1 MSENNNQQLIDMAH
15 GMQEE
20 IKMKLLEQIQQG
32 ADPFEMLYEVARFLE
47 KASAERGYAQH
58 VIDNIHTIYGIA
70 LEEKRPLADE
80 IHDLEVRMEKIRSSL
95 DSGSFST
102 EENERM
108 NFAIKAH
115 HRKIQQLTELL
126 NKNKGC

>member
-20 IKMKLLEQIQQG
+20 IKMKLLEEIQQG
-32 ADPFEMLYEVARFLE
+32 ADPFAMLYEVAKYLE
-47 KASAERGYAQH
+47 NVSAERGYAQH
-58 VIDNIHTIYGIA
+58 IIDNIHTIYGIA
-70 LEEKRPLADE
+70 LGEEKPLRDE
-80 IHDLEVRMEKIRSSL
+80 IADLEQRKEKIQGAM
-95 DSGSFST
+95 DSGNFSA

-115 HRKIQQLTELL
+115 DRKIAQLKLL
-126 NKNKGC
+126 IEK